1 MKSDKL
7 FFYLHRF
14 NVLLPAAALLLL
26 VCLLGWAFISSQG
39 LSPARQ
45 IIPPL
50 GASATNKDALRVQLA
65 HFDGGQDTLVFLV
78 NTSPIR
84 QGYEGRDSETRNL
97 LFVSTNTEKAQWLF
111 PDQDQI
117 LSRIVPLDSAN
128 DSAKAVYIETKKRS
142 AKHGDSKLKKVTLSL
157 VLSDGSKLTT
167 LISDADEVMGHRLR
181 EDDLQ
186 VTYQKE
192 DAIRSMRV
200 SMTDFKVRS
209 DRLVVSLIEAKK

>member
-14 NVLLPAAALLLL
+14 NALLPVTALLLL
-26 VCLLGWAFISSQG
+26 VCLLGWAFLSSQG
-39 LSPARQ
+39 SSPARH

-50 GASATNKDALRVQLA
+50 GASSTDKEALRIRLA
-65 HFDGGQDTLVFLV
+65 HFDGGPDSLIFLV
-78 NTSPIR
+78 NSSSTR

-97 LFVSTNTEKAQWLF
+97 LFVSTNKEKAQWLF
-111 PDQDQI
+111 PDQDQT
-117 LSRIVPLDSAN
+117 LSRILPLDSAS
-128 DSAKAVYIETKKRS
+128 DSAKAIYIETKKRTP
-142 AKHGDSKLKKVTLSL
+142 GDEDSKLKKVTLSL

-167 LISDADEVMGHRLR
+167 LIPDADEVLGHRQR
-181 EDDLQ
+181 KDDLQ

-209 DRLVVSLIEAKK
+209 DRLVVSLGEAKN